1 MSVSIAPYPRFKAFY
16 PATGNPL
23 SGGFLYTVQPG
34 TTIQYGFPPAYPQP
48 TYTDSTEEH
57 RTTILWCSTQTARRT
72 CGFPVTRS
80 SSSSMDQAISSGRRT
95 MSHRA
100 RR

>member
-48 TYTDSTEEH
+48 TYTDSTGG
-57 RTTILWCSTQTARRT
+57 TQNSN
-72 CGFPVTRS
+72 PVVL
-80 SSSSMDQAISSGRRT
+80 DANGEADVWLSGYT
-95 MSHRA
+95 KLVLFDGSGNLVW
-100 RR
+100 